1 MFSGVILMRVV
12 DPQGS
17 DITPGSARIDHLA
30 RAGEALSAARAG
42 VGQLSAGEAS
52 VELVKVKALI
62 ARAEAYRVAVIAR
75 IDAHAVSERDTM
87 VMLKGRHH
95 LDHSQAAAD
104 LRAVRALQD
113 YPELEQ
119 AADAGVLSRPVLD
132 AITTTASRSPHRKAA
147 MHQAAPEFI
156 QLATQASLSQVR
168 KSLEMWADQIDPTPD
183 VSGEHDAHRRR
194 ELSIHHVRD
203 GVKIDGFFPKIHGMR
218 LLAALNGALDKQW
231 RTRHDPTHTGHTTSS
246 PGLGGASTTSPDQGG
261 ATVPDRFSALTSTQ
275 RADAFID
282 FIITPVLEHG
292 LLPTC
297 GGTPATI
304 AVTIPIDRL
313 TTPTQLGDPT
323 EIRQRL
329 VEGSLHRHSPI
340 LRASNGPGDTLI
352 SPTRAQQL
360 ACDATIQR
368 VVTSP
373 AGKPLDIGRRTRVIP
388 EQIRTALIVRD
399 NGCIFPHCGKPPG
412 WTEGHHVQHW
422 SQGGPT
428 SLDNLVLLCS
438 RHHHDIHSQHI
449 SITFDQD
456 GIPHIHLKHQYR
468 DEHRYRAG
476 P

>member
-12 DPQGS
+12 DPPGPDTS
-17 DITPGSARIDHLA
+17 PGSARIDHLG
-30 RAGEALSAARAG
+30 RASEHLSAARG
-42 VGQLSAGEAS
+42 VVGKLSAGEAS
-52 VELVKVKALI
+52 GELVKVKALI
-62 ARAEAYRVAVIAR
+62 AQAEAYRVAVIGC

-104 LRAVRALQD
+104 LRALEQFPALQ
-113 YPELEQ
+113 Q

-132 AITTTASRSPHRKAA
+132 AITTTASRSPHRTAA

-156 QLATQASLSQVR
+156 ELAARASLSQVR

-183 VSGEHDAHRRR
+183 VADEHDAHRRR
-194 ELSIHHVRD
+194 EFNIHHVRD
-203 GVKIDGFFPKIHGMR
+203 GVKIDGFFPKIHGIR
-218 LLAALNGALDKQW
+218 LMAALNGALDKQW
-231 RTRHDPTHTGHTTSS
+231 RTRHDPTHTGHTTST
-246 PGLGGASTTSPDQGG
+246 PGPDQGG
-261 ATVPDRFSALTSTQ
+261 ATVPDHFSALTSTQ

-282 FIITPVLEHG
+282 VIITPVLEHG

-304 AVTIPIDRL
+304 TVTIPIDRL
-313 TTPTQLGDPT
+313 TTPTQVADPA
-323 EIRQRL
+323 EIHQRL
-329 VEGSLHRHSPI
+329 VETTLHHHSPT
-340 LRASNGPGDTLI
+340 LRASNGPGDTQI
-352 SPTRAQQL
+352 TPTRAQQL
-360 ACDATIQR
+360 SCDATIQR
-368 VVTSP
+368 VLITP

-388 EQIRTALIVRD
+388 EHIRTALIIRD

-422 SQGGPT
+422 SHGGPT

-438 RHHHDIHSQHI
+438 RHHHDIHSHHI
-449 SITFDQD
+449 PITFNQD
-456 GIPHIHLKHQYR
+456 GIPHIQLTHHHKDKHQNR
-468 DEHRYRAG
+468 HK